1 MPGVGEVL
9 LEGRDS
15 DANVSDG
22 EVVVGAAVVG
32 RLREVVAEA
41 VRGAGA
47 RFNTL
52 KNLKRNIKPPLRSSN
67 LQRRPV

>member
-15 DANVSDG
+15 DANVSYG

-52 KNLKRNIKPPLRSSN
+52 KNLMKRLNHH
-67 LQRRPV
+67 